1 MWILLSMRPGVRH
14 LLVMLS
20 RRALP
25 LLIPSAL
32 LALCAPELAFAG
44 SARELFTLSRST
56 NANVV
61 KYVVKLDKEGLLD
74 VAKPVEAYWLML
86 AENGRRE
93 ELTWGE
99 RQLAYGFSVSNVSP
113 RSCTLRL
120 TACPDRELN
129 VHALDSQFRAELK
142 IQRQPAYLQSI
153 YVRAEEHSLLPSV
166 RYVEISGL
174 GVSGQ
179 RIAERIVP
187 RRVSRF

>member
-1 MWILLSMRPGVRH
+1 MRPGVRH

-25 LLIPSAL
+25 LLFPGAL
-32 LALCAPELAFAG
+32 LALCAPALAFAAT
-44 SARELFTLSRST
+44 SRELFTLSRST

-61 KYVVKLDKEGLLD
+61 KYVVRLGKEGLLD
-74 VAKPVEAYWLML
+74 VANPVEAYWLML

-99 RQLAYGFSVSNVSP
+99 RQLAYGFSVSNVTP
-113 RSCTLRL
+113 RGCSLRL

-129 VHALDSQFRAELK
+129 VRAADNQFRAELK

-153 YVRAEEHSLLPSV
+153 FVRTEEHSLLPSV

-174 GVSGQ
+174 AVNGQ
-179 RIAERIVP
+179 RVAERIVP

>member
-1 MWILLSMRPGVRH
+1 
-14 LLVMLS
+14 MLS

-25 LLIPSAL
+25 LLVPGAL
-32 LALCAPELAFAG
+32 LTLCSPELAFAG
-44 SARELFTLSRST
+44 QNRELFTLSRST

-61 KYVVKLDKEGLLD
+61 KYAVRLDKEGLLD

-99 RQLAYGFSVSNVSP
+99 RQLAYGFSVSNVTP
-113 RSCTLRL
+113 RSCALRL
-120 TACPDRELN
+120 TACPDRELS
-129 VHALDSQFRAELK
+129 VRTVDSRFRAQLL
-142 IQRQPAYLQSI
+142 IQGRAAYLQSI
-153 YVRAEEHSLLPSV
+153 FVRTEEHALLPSV

-174 GVSGQ
+174 GANGQ
-179 RIAERIVP
+179 WVAERIVP